1 MKSADKAFWPML
13 AVLCTVVLWG
23 SSFPMMKA
31 VLAVFGPLTIMWLRM
46 LVGILV
52 LLPFW
57 RRVSFA
63 GYRKGDWRLLG
74 GMVLCMPCLYFY
86 LESNALTLTTSSQA
100 GVVAAILPL
109 VVALGAWIFL
119 REPLERGS
127 LFGLGLALAGVIC
140 LTLSGSPDASAP
152 HPVLGN
158 LMELGAMLSA
168 AVYML
173 LARQLG
179 SRYNALTLTALQTV
193 TGLVFFFPGALD
205 LGPQALEHP
214 EALLAAAYLGAFV
227 SIGAFGL
234 YNFGLSRLEA
244 GRAAAA
250 INLVPVVAVA
260 LAWVWLGEAL
270 NWVQIP
276 AACATLLG
284 VWLAQRGAAAESAR
298 KMAQGVAQDVAQGV
312 KQMARDMDGQ
322 PAGAGGVLQ
331 GKSLPAST
339 PRD

>member
-1 MKSADKAFWPML
+1 ML

-46 LVGILV
+46 LVGVLV
-52 LLPFW
+52 LLPFL

-86 LESNALTLTTSSQA
+86 LES
-100 GVVAAILPL
+100 
-109 VVALGAWIFL
+109 
-119 REPLERGS
+119 
-127 LFGLGLALAGVIC
+127 
-140 LTLSGSPDASAP
+140 
-152 HPVLGN
+152 
-158 LMELGAMLSA
+158 
-168 AVYML
+168 
-173 LARQLG
+173 
-179 SRYNALTLTALQTV
+179 NALTLTALQTV

>member
-1 MKSADKAFWPML
+1 MESAEKAFGPVL
-13 AVLCTVVLWG
+13 AVLAAVVLWG

-31 VLAVFGPLTIMWLRM
+31 VLAVFGPWTIMWLRM
-46 LVGILV
+46 LVGTLV
-52 LLPFW
+52 LLPFLG
-57 RRVSFA
+57 RMSLA

-109 VVALGAWIFL
+109 VVALGGWMFL
-119 REPLERGS
+119 REPLDRGS
-127 LFGLGLALAGVIC
+127 LFGLALALCGVIV
-140 LTLSGSPDASAP
+140 LTLSGSPDESAP

-179 SRYNALTLTALQTV
+179 ERYNALTLTGMQTLA
-193 TGLVFFFPGALD
+193 GLVFFLPGAMD
-205 LGPQALEHP
+205 LGPKALEHP
-214 EALLAAAYLGAFV
+214 EALTAAAYLGAFV

-234 YNFGLSRLEA
+234 YNFGLSRLQA
-244 GRAAAA
+244 GRAAVA

-260 LAWVWLGEAL
+260 LAWIWLGEAL
-270 NWVQIP
+270 NPVQML
-276 AACATLLG
+276 AAGATLLG
-284 VWLAQRGAAAESAR
+284 VWLAQRGSSTQQNEGQQASLLDRTQESVPAAADPVP
-298 KMAQGVAQDVAQGV
+298 GD
-312 KQMARDMDGQ
+312 
-322 PAGAGGVLQ
+322 
-331 GKSLPAST
+331 AS
-339 PRD
+339 